1 MSQEWVH
8 YAQAITTVITS
19 QNDGLGSQGGLI
31 IFFIKRIPEVLNAHL
46 IIAAHTQ
53 LHSVISDIVN
63 FSSKAGCEHKII
75 GVALYNY
82 DEVIISMKSL
92 LM

>member
-1 MSQEWVH
+1 M
-8 YAQAITTVITS
+8 
-19 QNDGLGSQGGLI
+19 
-31 IFFIKRIPEVLNAHL
+31 LNAHL

-63 FSSKAGCEHKII
+63 FSSEAGCEHKII
-75 GVALYNY
+75 GVALYND

>member
-1 MSQEWVH
+1 M
-8 YAQAITTVITS
+8 
-19 QNDGLGSQGGLI
+19 
-31 IFFIKRIPEVLNAHL
+31 LNAHL

-53 LHSVISDIVN
+53 LHSVISDTVN
-63 FSSKAGCEHKII
+63 FSSETGCEHKIN
-75 GVALYNY
+75 GVALYND